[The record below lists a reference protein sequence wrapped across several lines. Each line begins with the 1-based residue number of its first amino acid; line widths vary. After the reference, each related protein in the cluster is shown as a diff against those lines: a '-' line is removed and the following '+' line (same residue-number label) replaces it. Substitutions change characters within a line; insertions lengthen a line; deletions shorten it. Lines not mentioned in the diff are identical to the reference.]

1 MIERSKEK
9 KEKPVN
15 LIPLISFD
23 EGSENWSDF
32 PGYLQKLH
40 AKFTI
45 LADATRSTPPKTLR
59 FFIPKMQED
68 MYLEERETK
77 HVKLN
82 EDEMDT
88 QHKIEMTQ
96 N

>member
-1 MIERSKEK
+1 MQREVRPQ
-9 KEKPVN
+9 KPCV
-15 LIPLISFD
+15 
-23 EGSENWSDF
+23 
-32 PGYLQKLH
+32 
-40 AKFTI
+40 
-45 LADATRSTPPKTLR
+45 
-59 FFIPKMQED
+59 FIPKIPED
-68 MYLEERETK
+68 MYLEEHETK

>member
-32 PGYLQKLH
+32 PGSFQKLH